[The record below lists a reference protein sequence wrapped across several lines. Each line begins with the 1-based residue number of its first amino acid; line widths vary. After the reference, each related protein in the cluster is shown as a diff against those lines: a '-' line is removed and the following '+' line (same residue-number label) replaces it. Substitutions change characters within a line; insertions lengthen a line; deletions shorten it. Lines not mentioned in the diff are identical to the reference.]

1 MYRKF
6 AKRSYDILFSMLLLF
21 FSFPIMLMVAIIIK
35 LDSKGPVLFKQPRV
49 GYMNKVFYIYK
60 FRTMRLTTQENGR
73 ELKDKERL
81 TKVGRIVRKLSL
93 DELPQLWNIL
103 EGDMS
108 FIGPRPLLVRYY
120 PYYTDEELRRHDVR
134 PGITGLAQIHGRSHA
149 QWDERFRYDLEY
161 VDNLSLGMD
170 CKVLYLTINKVIKGS
185 NTSSIKPAFL
195 VDFDRYRNYEKRREW
210 DTNQN
215 E

>member
-1 MYRKF
+1 
-6 AKRSYDILFSMLLLF
+6 ML
-21 FSFPIMLMVAIIIK
+21 IVAALIK
-35 LDSKGPVLFKQPRV
+35 LESHGPAVFQQERV
-49 GYMNKVFYIYK
+49 GYNNKIFSIYK
-60 FRTMRLTTQENGR
+60 FRTMKLETHQNGR

-103 EGDMS
+103 KGDMS

-149 QWDERFRYDLEY
+149 QWDERLRYDLEY